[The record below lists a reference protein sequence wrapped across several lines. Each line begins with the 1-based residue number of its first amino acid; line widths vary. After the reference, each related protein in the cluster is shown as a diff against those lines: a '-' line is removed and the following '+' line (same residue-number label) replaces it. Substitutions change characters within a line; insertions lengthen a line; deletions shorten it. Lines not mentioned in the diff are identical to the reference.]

1 MLMDVYFENLKK
13 VLDKIENTQRE
24 SILKSADVI
33 AESLTNNGMF
43 HLLDTGHMLMY
54 EGVGR
59 SGGLMAVR
67 PIRITFDVSNPTRFR
82 QIEGKKNV
90 YYDEIEGFPEFILQK
105 ANVAKGDVIL
115 IGSVSGMNILPVEM
129 AIKAKEMGVHTI
141 ALTSVE
147 YSKALTPKHKSGK
160 MLYEV
165 CDHVLD
171 NCGNVGDSLVYVE
184 DIDKN
189 ICPSSGL
196 AASYLMWALQ
206 AEIVS
211 ALIKRGKDPSLYISN
226 HLPNASKI
234 NNESW
239 SKYEKL
245 GY

>member
-1 MLMDVYFENLKK
+1 MDVYFENLKK

-67 PIRITFDVSNPTRFR
+67 PIRITFDVNNPTRFR

-90 YYDEIEGFPEFILQK
+90 
-105 ANVAKGDVIL
+105 L

-147 YSKALTPKHKSGK
+147 YSKALTAKHKSGK

-211 ALIKRGKDPSLYISN
+211 ALIKRGKDPSIYISN

-239 SKYEKL
+239 GKYEKF